1 MSHKLEEDGI
11 VYGLAKACVIATR
24 EIADRATPEGFIEQT
39 ARLIRDDN
47 PERVAQCLQM
57 VLEGLQISLG
67 KTVKVDL

>member
-11 VYGLAKACVIATR
+11 VYGLAKACVEATR
-24 EIADRATPEGFIEQT
+24 EIADKATPEGFIKQVVYLT
-39 ARLIRDDN
+39 RDDN
-47 PERVAQCLQM
+47 PEHVAQCLHM